1 MLRELGVISRDAP
14 NPKVLA
20 LNKILKEKEFVCIIK
35 KSDVVVS
42 TLGLLARAELEVH
55 SLLF

>member
-1 MLRELGVISRDAP
+1 MLRELGVIPRDVS

-20 LNKILKEKEFVCIIK
+20 LNKILKEKESVCIIK

-42 TLGLLARAELEVH
+42 TPSLLARAQLDVH